1 MKRRFCALIL
11 LAVIVFALA
20 GCGLTVERP
29 EVKEGEFNFSVTYEI
44 NGETKRISGVYVCE
58 YDGIDRVLDGVDHRE
73 WKGYIK
79 DGAIE
84 ECIVLS
90 TAEDGGVVEL
100 NLHFAPEYFMG
111 EFYGD
116 DDEPFSPSITVR
128 LEDEEGLRFEN
139 DADFIAEVYGAKIIS
154 YEYDRPIE
162 NSFSL
167 FN

>member
-1 MKRRFCALIL
+1 MKRRFGALIL
-11 LAVIVFALA
+11 LTALVFTLV
-20 GCGLTVERP
+20 GCGLIVERP

-44 NGETKRISGVYVCE
+44 NGEIKTISGVYVCE

-79 DGAIE
+79 DGTTE
-84 ECIVLS
+84 EQIKLA

-111 EFYGD
+111 ESYGD

-128 LEDEEGLRFEN
+128 LEDEEGLSFEN
-139 DADFIAEVYGAKIIS
+139 DANLIAEVYGAKIIS
-154 YEYDRPIE
+154 YEYDKPIE
-162 NSFSL
+162 NSFGV
-167 FN
+167 FK